1 MKQFGLSIKTFLNS
15 KVFVI
20 FTFVSMLFVYSNKSD
35 HYFGWTNSQTK
46 LSQPVLSDGTG
57 YYAYLPQWFIYGTHN
72 FEFMG
77 YIKSKYPDS
86 KFIINELDRYPNN
99 RLRNKY
105 YTGTAL
111 SNIPFFLLGHA
122 HASLTNEPMDGYSR
136 PYLIWLNIGSIVY
149 FLLGCLGFYLFMRR
163 FQIDRFWVL
172 LGLMGMAFAT
182 NLSYYVNVSVPFAH
196 VFSFATINWVLYY
209 SKKWADSN
217 NRSSFYWMC
226 FLLGFSFVIRPTNVL
241 VIIFIPFLFSSFRI
255 FIGRLI
261 TWLKYRKKSLVL
273 GFLLFSGFV
282 IFQLFMTHDQSGEWV
297 LNTYS
302 NERFDNWSHPEIWNV
317 LFSWRKG
324 LFIYAP
330 ILMLLLP
337 GLIVLYRKDAYLM
350 IGFSIFFLISTYVF
364 ASWWCWWYGGGLGMR
379 VYIDFMAILFVPIVF
394 LLQSSRLIF
403 KIIFIGFMVVSSWMY
418 QVYEFQMVNSIL
430 HYDNMNYEQF
440 KYVFMKKDLRFSWM
454 FHMTYDI
461 LPDNSISLPVKESF
475 CINGKL
481 IAPNKYAFN
490 GKDYSDNPIV
500 NFSMKKY
507 ALDTLD
513 SYFAA
518 KLELELRIVS
528 PASNPNFLIQYFKN
542 DSVLKQA
549 NIYMGPKVP
558 EVNQWTKLKFDLDS
572 KLKCNEFDS
581 LSIIF
586 LEGDNVT
593 FAKDFKS
600 SFYSYK

>member
-1 MKQFGLSIKTFLNS
+1 MKQLGLSILTFLNS

-20 FTFVSMLFVYSNKSD
+20 FTFVFMLFVYSNKSD

-86 KFIINELDRYPNN
+86 KFIINELDLYPNN

-122 HASLTNEPMDGYSR
+122 HASMTNESMDGYSR
-136 PYLIWLNIGSIVY
+136 PYLIWLNIGSIAY
-149 FLLGCLGFYLFMRR
+149 FLFGSLGFYLFLRR
-163 FQIDRFWVL
+163 FHIDRLWIM

-196 VFSFATINWVLYY
+196 VFSFAAINWILFF
-209 SKKWADSN
+209 SKKWADTN
-217 NRSSFYWMC
+217 NRSSFYWLC
-226 FLLGFSFVIRPTNVL
+226 FFLGFSFVIRPTNLL
-241 VIIFIPFLFSSFRI
+241 VFIFIPFLFPNFKV
-255 FIGRLI
+255 FISRLI
-261 TWLKYRKKSLVL
+261 SWLKYRKKSLLL

-282 IFQLFMTHDQSGEWV
+282 VFQLFMTHDQSGEWV

-302 NERFDNWSHPEIWNV
+302 NESFDNWTHPEIWNV

-330 ILMLLLP
+330 ILILILP

-350 IGFSIFFLISTYVF
+350 IGFLIFLLISTYVF

-403 KIIFIGFMVVSSWMY
+403 KVLFIGFMVVSTWMY

-440 KYVFMKKDLRFSWM
+440 KYVFMKKDLRFRWM
-454 FHMTYDI
+454 FHMTYDT
-461 LPDNSISLPVKESF
+461 LPENSIKLPFETCFMVNEKPLKASKISF
-475 CINGKL
+475 DGED
-481 IAPNKYAFN
+481 FR
-490 GKDYSDNPIV
+490 DNPII
-500 NFSMKKY
+500 NFSLKKQG
-507 ALDTLD
+507 LDTIEN
-513 SYFAA
+513 YFAA
-518 KLELELRIVS
+518 KLELELRILS
-528 PASNPNFLIQYFKN
+528 PASNPNFFIQYFKN
-542 DSVLKQA
+542 DSVLEQA

-600 SFYSYK
+600 SFYLYK